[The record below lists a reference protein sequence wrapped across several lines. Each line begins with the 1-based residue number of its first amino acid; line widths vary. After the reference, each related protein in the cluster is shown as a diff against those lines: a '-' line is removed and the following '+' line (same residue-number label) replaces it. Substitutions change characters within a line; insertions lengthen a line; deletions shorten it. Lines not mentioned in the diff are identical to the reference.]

1 MTSTSKYISYR
12 ETGSFSPLVLD
23 YIEKN
28 PMLYSLPLLTPD
40 LSGLKKAMEQ
50 REQFATNRT
59 VLVSHLRKQ
68 YEGMAVDQ
76 RVSEN
81 IERLLHSSTFTITT
95 AHQNNLFTGPLYFF
109 YKILH
114 AIRLANYCK
123 EQFPDQ
129 DFVPVYY
136 IGSEDAD
143 IEELNHIHVGA
154 VTHQWNTSQQGAVG
168 RMKVDQDLL
177 ALLQQVEGEWG
188 VLPHGKEWVDLLK
201 ESYQENDTMARA
213 TFRLVNKLLGRFG
226 IVVLDADATALKELL
241 KPVCSFDLEAGQTEA
256 VLNPAFNQMKEWG
269 YSLQAFVRPVNL
281 FYLKEGLRQRIE
293 KKEDNWQ
300 VVGTMEQFN
309 KQQLKQEL
317 DQHPDR
323 FSPNVILRGIYQET
337 ILPNILFVGGGSEV
351 AYWMQLKALFQHY
364 KVPFPVLILRNS
376 FMLMDRLQEH
386 KLNELQL
393 SPADLFK
400 EEIELSNE
408 YVQKLAGKSID
419 LKAEEEESKK
429 LFQQLKQVAGSIDK
443 TLIQH
448 VHALESDH
456 FKKLSTLE
464 KKMLKAERNK
474 QSVQLQ
480 RIWKLKSELFPH
492 NNLQERVE
500 NFMPYYAQ
508 HGQAFIQTILEHS
521 RSLEQQFSIIVLEN

>member
-12 ETGSFSPLVLD
+12 ETGSFSSLVLD

-241 KPVCSFDLEAGQTEA
+241 KPVCSFDLDAGQTEA

-293 KKEDNWQ
+293 KKEDNWH

-309 KQQLKQEL
+309 EHQLKQEL

-323 FSPNVILRGIYQET
+323 FSPNVILRGLYQS
-337 ILPNILFVGGGSEV
+337 ILLPDIAFIGGGSEV
-351 AYWMQLKALFQHY
+351 AYWIPLLPLFQ
-364 KVPFPVLILRNS
+364 KMGIPFPVLVLRNS
-376 FMLMDRLQEH
+376 FLLVSDEQSS
-386 KLNELQL
+386 KLNKLGLVAEQLFHPLGELVKKFYSHADHQNSSL
-393 SPADLFK
+393 SD
-400 EEIELSNE
+400 ELAWMQDF
-408 YVQKLAGKSID
+408 YG
-419 LKAEEEESKK
+419 
-429 LFQQLKQVAGSIDK
+429 
-443 TLIQH
+443 
-448 VHALESDH
+448 
-456 FKKLSTLE
+456 KLSQKAATVDFTLKGHTESLAKKAAHLLVGLE
-464 KKMLKAERNK
+464 KKMASATKRKYTDAER
-474 QSVQLQ
+474 QIQ
-480 RIWKLKSELFPH
+480 ILKDSLFPTGQ
-492 NNLQERVE
+492 LQERYDNMGV
-500 NFMPYYAQ
+500 YYARYGDQ
-508 HGQAFIQTILEHS
+508 LFDHLIEASHPLEARFTILT
-521 RSLEQQFSIIVLEN
+521 VN